1 MVLKERFQ
9 IVKEYLS
16 GLPMWA
22 RVTIAFILCL
32 VLSLWV
38 MRESID
44 NYMTLESKQRIIEL
58 EAYDARKEVLDSI
71 RAVQREAESKVFWEK
86 SLDDEL
92 KIRSICDKYADYF
105 DHETQISLFKLHDH
119 GDPLAPENSPMIT
132 VKWSTLNEI
141 QDNFIAEPAYTGA
154 LWILANTIKEGFVYL
169 PDVEQVPD
177 YWTGREKAFHES
189 IGSQSTAFVYVKPTD
204 SSRWFIAIH
213 WDSKD
218 PYSNPYLL
226 QIRLEQFA
234 NLISEKIYD
243 VPIHLQN

>member
-1 MVLKERFQ
+1 
-9 IVKEYLS
+9 
-16 GLPMWA
+16 MWV
-22 RVTIAFILCL
+22 RVAIAFILCL
-32 VLSLWV
+32 ILSLWV

-58 EAYDARKEVLDSI
+58 EAYDARQAVLDNI
-71 RAVQREAESKVFWEK
+71 EAVNREAEAKDFWER

-92 KIRSICDKYADYF
+92 KIRSICNRYADYF
-105 DHETQISLFKLHDH
+105 DRETQISLFKLHDH

-141 QDNFIAEPAYTGA
+141 QDNFIEEPAYTGA
-154 LWILANTIKEGFVYL
+154 LWILAETLKKGFMYL
-169 PDVEQVPD
+169 PDVELEPN
-177 YWTGREKAFHES
+177 YWTGREKAFHQS
-189 IGSQSTAFVYVKPTD
+189 IGSKSTAFVYVKFTD

-213 WDSKD
+213 WDQVE

-234 NLISEKIYD
+234 NLVSEKIYD
-243 VPIHLQN
+243 VPVHLQN